1 MAEVSGLEVRAAT
14 PADWPAIWSVFRA
27 VVATGDTYTYPPDIT
42 EGAAKTAWLH
52 DGTGR
57 TVTYVALVGDDV
69 IGTALLKPNQPGL
82 GDHVANAGWMIAPAH
97 AGRGH
102 GRAFADVVIA
112 EARRLGF
119 EAMQF
124 NAVVASNERA
134 VNLWT
139 SLGFE
144 VVGTVPGAFRHST
157 GGRTDLLIMH
167 CVLAE

>member
-1 MAEVSGLEVRAAT
+1 VPGIEVRAAR
-14 PADWPAIWSVFRA
+14 PADWPAIWSIFRS
-27 VVATGDTYTYPPDIT
+27 VVATGDTYTYPPDIA
-42 EGAAKTAWLH
+42 EDDAKAAWLH
-52 DGTGR
+52 DGAGR
-57 TVTYVALVGDDV
+57 TVTYVARSGDDV
-69 IGTALLKPNQPGL
+69 IGTALLKPNLAGL
-82 GDHVANAGWMIAPAH
+82 GDHVANAGWMVDPAH

-102 GRAFADVVIA
+102 GRAFAEAVIA

-144 VVGTVPGAFRHST
+144 VIGTVPGAFRHT
-157 GGRTDLLIMH
+157 ANGPTDLLIMH
-167 CVLAE
+167 RFLAE